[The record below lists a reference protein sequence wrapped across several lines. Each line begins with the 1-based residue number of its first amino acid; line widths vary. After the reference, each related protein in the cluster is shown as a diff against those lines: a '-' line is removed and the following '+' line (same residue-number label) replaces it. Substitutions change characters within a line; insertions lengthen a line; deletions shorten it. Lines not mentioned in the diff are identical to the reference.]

1 MSFSVDALQ
10 ESLRTPSPGG
20 ETTPG
25 ARGSCDP
32 NRGLQTKDQSQFE
45 AWRGCLTRLTTSR
58 AKATMPWAAGFRVRL
73 VPQADDRLR
82 KA

>member
-45 AWRGCLTRLTTSR
+45 AWRGSLARFTTDR
-58 AKATMPWAAGFRVRL
+58 DKATTPNTAGYRGRYC
-73 VPQADDRLR
+73 QSDDRLR
-82 KA
+82 AA